1 MEQRLQAFESDQ
13 RVRQQAAA
21 MQRVHEINRLA
32 DQTCRAMLIAALK
45 AQLEEQIAESNR
57 TASQHRCQ

>member
-1 MEQRLQAFESDQ
+1 
-13 RVRQQAAA
+13 
-21 MQRVHEINRLA
+21 VHEINRLA